1 MSVKK
6 TRRKKTRRKKM
17 TDCAWNNPEIEADG
31 FITPLEQ
38 LSESKARPA
47 TECIFPKCEECD
59 KYHGKHCTVPIVV
72 SKQQW
77 LAVAQMLESHMNRL
91 RKLESDVFI
100 LMLHNPEAL
109 KESV

>member
-1 MSVKK
+1 
-6 TRRKKTRRKKM
+6 M
-17 TDCAWNNPEIEADG
+17 TDCAWTNPEIEADG

-38 LSESKARPA
+38 LAESKAKPA
-47 TECIFPKCEECD
+47 TECIYPKCEECD
-59 KYHGKHCTVPIVV
+59 QYHGKYCTVPIVV

>member
-1 MSVKK
+1 
-6 TRRKKTRRKKM
+6 M
-17 TDCAWNNPEIEADG
+17 TDCAWTNPDIEADG

-38 LSESKARPA
+38 LSGSKAKPA
-47 TECIFPKCEECD
+47 TKCVYPKCEECD
-59 KYHGKHCTVPIVV
+59 HYHGKYCTVPMVV

-77 LAVAQMLESHMNRL
+77 LAVAEMLESHMNRL

-100 LMLHNPEAL
+100 LMVHNPEAL